1 MKCETNILI
10 CAVKSGSWLFLTKQ
24 IRQWKALNCKG
35 KCKILLPTSKP
46 IREIECEYPWAK

>member
-35 KCKILLPTSKP
+35 KCKILLPASKP
-46 IREIECEYPWAK
+46 IREI